1 LFCGCGTL
9 ESGEI
14 PVREAYTDAC
24 SETINV
30 NDFYSQYHGHPIQSL
45 ATLHQSLR
53 KQGKRIIWLL
63 GDSSLDNKYWVHF
76 DTATPCNGYERV
88 MTPMVIADVCY
99 WLNESLSR
107 NDSPYAAINCAVEA
121 STLYPSQEGENIY
134 IQFIVSISQKWTDP
148 SWEGYDR
155 RDALLGHDEFV
166 RKNLEKDDII
176 IVSVGGNDIALNP
189 SLRILFS
196 LFVMI
201 YLYPICLSPLKTL
214 FHDDLKHYINRV
226 CHSERP
232 SQIILCSYYY
242 PCVTG
247 MGWADKMLNMAG
259 YDENPK
265 KIQKLFDVIAN
276 ILPKD
281 YTRVNLSDVLCA
293 NDETDYVARVE
304 PSVTGGKKIAQRFF
318 QSAFGGI

>member
-1 LFCGCGTL
+1 MSTKVKVAVVPLVIGCVL
-9 ESGEI
+9 WLWNPRIRGEI

-45 ATLHQSLR
+45 R

-76 DTATPCNGYERV
+76 DTAKPCNGYENV
-88 MTPMVIADVCY
+88 MTPMVVADVCY

-121 STLYPSQEGENIY
+121 STLY
-134 IQFIVSISQKWTDP
+134 
-148 SWEGYDR
+148 DR

-166 RKNLEKDDII
+166 RKHLEKDDII

-201 YLYPICLSPLKTL
+201 YLYPIYLSPLKTL

-226 CHSERP
+226 CHYERP

-281 YTRVNLSDVLCA
+281 YTRVNLSEVLCA

-304 PSVTGGKKIAQRFF
+304 PSVTGGI
-318 QSAFGGI
+318 